1 MCFNKQYSSWV
12 EINLGAIQN
21 NIHYIHNRS
30 NVQIMAV
37 VKANAYGHGMV
48 PVTRAAIKGGATW
61 CGVARLEEAL
71 DFRQAG
77 IECPLLLLG
86 YTPPDRYV
94 DAITKLVSIT
104 VWSQEQIDI
113 AEQVSMQTGIKA
125 RVHLKVDTGMSR
137 LGAQVEDAIL
147 LARNLNAQKFIS
159 FEGVFTHF
167 ARADE
172 SDPNPTDQQEH
183 LFYQVIE
190 ALQAEG
196 LCPPVIHS
204 ANSAASLT
212 RPTAYFNL
220 LRMGIAMYG
229 LHPSSQCPLP
239 PVFQP
244 ALTWKSVLSQVKILP
259 AGRGVSYE
267 HIYTTH
273 KDERIGTIPVGYA
286 DGFRRTPGNIILIQ
300 GRRVPVV
307 GRVCMD
313 QIMVSLDTLP
323 EAKTGEEVV
332 LIGSQGEQ
340 TISAEEVARR
350 WDTINYEV
358 TCGIGARVPRIF
370 LS

>member
-1 MCFNKQYSSWV
+1 
-12 EINLGAIQN
+12 
-21 NIHYIHNRS
+21 
-30 NVQIMAV
+30 MAV

>member
-1 MCFNKQYSSWV
+1 MQYSSWV
-12 EINLGAIQN
+12 EIDLGAIQN
-21 NIHYIHNRS
+21 NIHYIHDCS
-30 NVQIMAV
+30 NVQVMAV

-48 PVTRAAIKGGATW
+48 PVARAALKGGATW

-94 DAITKLVSIT
+94 DAISRFISIT
-104 VWSQEQIDI
+104 VWSREQIDI
-113 AEQVSMQTGIKA
+113 AEQVSRQTGIKA

-137 LGAQVEDAIL
+137 LGVQVEDVIL
-147 LARNLNAQKFIS
+147 LARYLNAQKFIS

-172 SDPNPTDQQEH
+172 SDPNPTEQQER
-183 LFYQVIE
+183 LFYQVIA

-196 LCPPVIHS
+196 LCPSLIHA

-229 LHPSSQCPLP
+229 LHPSSQCLLP
-239 PVFQP
+239 QVFQP

-259 AGRGVSYE
+259 AGRGVSYG

-273 KDERIGTIPVGYA
+273 KDELIVTIPVGYA
-286 DGFRRTPGNIILIQ
+286 DGFRRTPGNMILVQ
-300 GRRVPVV
+300 GRRVPVI

-313 QIMVSLDTLP
+313 QIMVSLDAIP
-323 EAKTGEEVV
+323 EAKTGDEVV

-350 WDTINYEV
+350 WETINYEV
-358 TCGIGARVPRIF
+358 TCGIAARVPRIF
-370 LS
+370 LPA